1 MVKIVLKLLQ
11 VKMTFVAKIHQI
23 NLERLPSRLL
33 FGFLIAATYYGCS
46 SAERLAQDDLSDLY
60 NRDEIKIK
68 LEQQVYHRD
77 SVISIVYLRIPSS
90 DLTFRENSETSKSE
104 ASALIE
110 VKVFPANLKFKRA
123 VDSTLVR
130 LREINSG
137 NDDAFIHTAVNV
149 ATPHGHEYRATL
161 KVTDINSGKKQVSK
175 FYIDKRN
182 QYVRQNFLIF
192 QTDKRLPLYSQYVT
206 RPSRLR
212 IKNNQSRDMTVR
224 YYNRQFPLPP
234 PPFSNYNPPSF
245 KYEADSVFSVRATPD
260 FSILDVSKAGFYHIL
275 TDDSQKSGHTVFTFP
290 APFPVVSEPQQMFE
304 SLRYLTTEWE
314 FREMRQRQNVREA
327 MEKFWIDCAGSK
339 DRAREMI
346 RTYYN
351 RVEESN
357 EFFTSY
363 LEGWKTDRGLIHI
376 VYGKPNIVYKG
387 PNSETWIYG
396 EDNNAMSLSFTF
408 IKVINPFTE
417 NDFRLKRDENYKASW
432 YRAIESWRNGRIYAN

>member
-1 MVKIVLKLLQ
+1 MVKIVLKLPQ
-11 VKMTFVAKIHQI
+11 GKMTSVEQI
-23 NLERLPSRLL
+23 NRITRAQQMSRFLI
-33 FGFLIAATYYGCS
+33 GFLFATTLWGCS
-46 SAERLAQDDLSDLY
+46 SAEKLAQDDLSDLY
-60 NRDEIKIK
+60 SRDEIKIK
-68 LEQQVYHRD
+68 IDHQVYHRD
-77 SVISIVYLRIPSS
+77 SSLSVLYMRIPAS
-90 DLTFRENSETSKSE
+90 DLTYRVNPETSENE
-104 ASALIE
+104 ASSLIE
-110 VKVFPANLKFKRA
+110 VKVFPANPKFKRA
-123 VDSTLVR
+123 VDSTVVR
-130 LREINSG
+130 LKEINSG
-137 NDDAFIHTAVNV
+137 NENSYIHTALNM
-149 ATPHGHEYRATL
+149 AIPHGYAYRAQL
-161 KVTDINSGKKQVSK
+161 SVTDISSGKKQVTNFS
-175 FYIDKRN
+175 IDKRN

-192 QTDKRLPLYSQYVT
+192 QTDKRLPLYNHYLT
-206 RPSRLR
+206 RPTRLR
-212 IKNNQSRDMTVR
+212 VKNNQGKDMTVR
-224 YYNRQFPLPP
+224 YYNREFPLPP
-234 PPFSNYNPPSF
+234 PPFSNYNPPPF
-245 KYEADSVFSVRATPD
+245 KYEADSMFNVRATPD

-339 DRAREMI
+339 ERAREMI

-363 LEGWKTDRGLIHI
+363 LEGWKTDRGLIHV

-408 IKVINPFTE
+408 IKVVNPFTE

>member
-1 MVKIVLKLLQ
+1 MVKIVLKLR
-11 VKMTFVAKIHQI
+11 KGRMTFFEQADQGNRKQ
-23 NLERLPSRLL
+23 LSSLL
-33 FGFLIAATYYGCS
+33 LLVFSFTVILLGCS
-46 SAERLAQDDLSDLY
+46 SGERLAQDDLSDLY
-60 NRDEIKIK
+60 NRDEIKIG
-68 LEQQVYHRD
+68 LDQQVYHRD
-77 SVISIVYLRIPSS
+77 SILSVLYLKIPAK
-90 DLTFRENSETSKSE
+90 DLTYRNNAETSENE

-110 VKVFPANLKFKRA
+110 VKVFPANQKLRRA
-123 VDSTLVR
+123 VDSTTVR
-130 LREINSG
+130 LTEISSG
-137 NDDAFIHTAVNV
+137 NDDSYIHTAVNM
-149 ATPHGHEYRATL
+149 ALTFGYAYRAQVT
-161 KVTDINSGKKQVSK
+161 VTDINSGKKQISK
-175 FYIDKRN
+175 FSIDKRN
-182 QYVRQNFLIF
+182 KYVSQNFLIF
-192 QTDKRLPLYSQYVT
+192 QTDKRLPLYNHYIT

-212 IKNNQSRDMTVR
+212 IKNNQGKDMTVR
-224 YYNRQFPLPP
+224 YYNREFPLPP
-234 PPFSNYNPPSF
+234 PPFSDYSPPPF
-245 KYEADSVFSVRATPD
+245 KYEADSIFSVRATPD